1 MIILVFKSK
10 NYKQSN
16 LRPATIKLFEEK
28 KTFENKTYYYVFN
41 VLVSYIDITLEA
53 ALKCINNALILC

>member
-1 MIILVFKSK
+1 MILLVFKSK

-28 KTFENKTYYYVFN
+28 KTFENETYYYVFN
-41 VLVSYIDITLEA
+41 SFLSYIDITL
-53 ALKCINNALILC
+53 KIY